1 MGFTKNRGTG
11 SAKLLMAFSF
21 FSGLLTNGIWSF
33 QVDRIPIFTGWPTAA
48 MFNRL
53 RQHQGLLP
61 MLALLVGPAKYLT
74 GPYRI
79 EFLARAETR
88 MTWSRPPWWWG
99 PSIAKMSTRPS
110 RAWPPTPT
118 WLRLPEPRW
127 FCKWTVSILWSWWW
141 TRTAAAA
148 QLHYA
153 ADTTSNNRSGSFSI
167 CALDLVC
174 DIMQIDPNVSVKQ
187 KICTVWAPFGLSK
200 KLEVER
206 KGTVCIISSLSQF
219 WGCGSE
225 VPFYMCSL
233 ASSLLCSN
241 ATRSFD
247 KRAKFDDALCEWGY
261 LAAAACR

>member
-1 MGFTKNRGTG
+1 MGITKNRGTG

-99 PSIAKMSTRPS
+99 PSIAEMSTRPS

-141 TRTAAAA
+141 TRTAAVA

-200 KLEVER
+200 KTVGRKKRDCLHHLILEPILGLWLWSPFLYVL
-206 KGTVCIISSLSQF
+206 SS
-219 WGCGSE
+219 
-225 VPFYMCSL
+225 
-233 ASSLLCSN
+233 
-241 ATRSFD
+241 
-247 KRAKFDDALCEWGY
+247 
-261 LAAAACR
+261 